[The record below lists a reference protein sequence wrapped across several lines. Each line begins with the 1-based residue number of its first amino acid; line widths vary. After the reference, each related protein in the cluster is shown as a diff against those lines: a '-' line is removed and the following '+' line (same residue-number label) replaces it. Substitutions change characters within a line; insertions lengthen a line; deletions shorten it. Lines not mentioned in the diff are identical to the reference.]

1 MYVQISDL
9 ANGRSGT
16 YGWGANI
23 AQQTSRITKMAIT
36 QNGPMNYKPLE
47 MASGYPSPIGK
58 VLRIKV
64 LLFVF

>member
-23 AQQTSRITKMAIT
+23 AQQTLRITKMAIT